1 MQTHLHERF
10 QNHPEADTA
19 EAILRACVHCGFCN
33 ATCPTYLDLNDERDG
48 PRGRIYLIKQL
59 LETGSATE
67 KTQQHIDRCLTC
79 RNCETTCPSGVQY
92 GKLVDIGRGILE
104 NDVQRPLS
112 IRLTRWLITAIVPHA
127 ARFAAVLAMGRIAR
141 PFLPN
146 ALARKI
152 PQRQAPTN
160 RPAAQHL
167 RSMIALEGCAQA
179 SATPNTNNA
188 AARVLDKLGISLTS
202 APSAGCCGA
211 LHYHLG
217 EHTAGMDFMRRN
229 IDAWW
234 PLIEQGTEAIVITA
248 SGCGATIKDYGHILR
263 NDPQYGEKAKEISR
277 LAKDISE
284 VLATENL
291 DTLIVN
297 PTKQRLA
304 LHCPCTLQHAQKLG
318 GHLEQLLQ
326 RIGLKLTTSKDSH
339 LCCGSAGSY
348 SILQPEISARLRD
361 KKVAALTKDGP
372 DAIVTA
378 NVGCQLHLA
387 SSAAVPVKHWIEV
400 VDDASSSQ
408 RSK

>member
-1 MQTHLHERF
+1 
-10 QNHPEADTA
+10 
-19 EAILRACVHCGFCN
+19 
-33 ATCPTYLDLNDERDG
+33 
-48 PRGRIYLIKQL
+48 
-59 LETGSATE
+59 
-67 KTQQHIDRCLTC
+67 
-79 RNCETTCPSGVQY
+79 
-92 GKLVDIGRGILE
+92 
-104 NDVQRPLS
+104 
-112 IRLTRWLITAIVPHA
+112 
-127 ARFAAVLAMGRIAR
+127 
-141 PFLPN
+141 
-146 ALARKI
+146 
-152 PQRQAPTN
+152 
-160 RPAAQHL
+160 
-167 RSMIALEGCAQA
+167 
-179 SATPNTNNA
+179 
-188 AARVLDKLGISLTS
+188 VLDKLGISLTS

-217 EHTAGMDFMRRN
+217 EHTEGMDFMRRN

-297 PTKQRLA
+297 PTEQRLA

-361 KKVAALTKDGP
+361 KKVAALTNDQP